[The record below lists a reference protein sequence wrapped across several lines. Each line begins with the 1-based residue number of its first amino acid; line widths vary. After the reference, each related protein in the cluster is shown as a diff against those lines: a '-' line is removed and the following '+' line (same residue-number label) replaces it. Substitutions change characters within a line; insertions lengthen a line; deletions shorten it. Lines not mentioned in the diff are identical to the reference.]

1 MEKSEYALP
10 SLPTIAPRSFCKAH
24 ILVSLRQTT
33 GHVRPGPLRGVGNTE
48 QTLAGGYRVVGMRQ
62 TPIPHRLGICPDP
75 GRQEEGEPW
84 CGASRGRPGPGWG
97 LLN

>member
-62 TPIPHRLGICPDP
+62 TPSHTDWASAQTLGGRKRANHGVVPP
-75 GRQEEGEPW
+75 GV
-84 CGASRGRPGPGWG
+84 G
-97 LLN
+97 LARDGGC